1 VTDSSDRPPKRGK
14 KVRVD
19 LRRNREKSAR
29 DRTEWTRLYRSGSK
43 KADDA
48 AQGEQV
54 RARGDL
60 SRKRTII
67 ESEFVGALR
76 GTAVSMRGQIVEVHD
91 GQQIWACTARRL
103 LRNRLIDQR
112 HAIVVGDRVVFTAV
126 EVGGEASRAVSSE
139 QSHPEGVIEAVEPR
153 TTTLIRQYERRQHVI
168 AANVDNVCVVVAA
181 DQPTLRPHLIDRY
194 LVAIHKGGM
203 RPVIC
208 INKADLDQE
217 GFAAEVCERYR
228 TIGYCAILASAP
240 SGQGVEALRVE
251 LKDRTSVLVGPS
263 GVGKSSL
270 INALDPSYQLAV
282 GKLSDLQR
290 GKHTTT
296 TARLLNWAFGGY
308 IVDTPGIRQFEL
320 ADVESAELEAYFKEF
335 VDLIPDCR
343 FPDCTHTHETDCAVV
358 TALEAGRVHPERYDS
373 YCRMLEECRE
383 KEAH

>member
-1 VTDSSDRPPKRGK
+1 MTDSPDRPSKRGK

-43 KADDA
+43 QADDA

-60 SRKRTII
+60 SRKRTIVEADI
-67 ESEFVGALR
+67 PGAMT
-76 GTAVSMRGQIVEVHD
+76 GVAVSMRGQIIEVDD
-91 GQQIWACTARRL
+91 GKQIWACTSRRL
-103 LRNRLIDQR
+103 LRNRLIDER
-112 HAIVVGDRVVFTAV
+112 HAIVVGDRVIFTAV
-126 EVGGEASRAVSSE
+126 EVGGEASRAVSNE
-139 QSHPEGVIEAVEPR
+139 TSHPEGVIEAVEPR
-153 TTTLIRQYERRQHVI
+153 TSTLLRQYERRHHVI

-203 RPVIC
+203 RPIVC
-208 INKADLDQE
+208 INKADLDQDE
-217 GFAAEVCERYR
+217 FAVEVCERYR
-228 TIGYCAILASAP
+228 SIGYCAILACAP
-240 SGQGVEALRVE
+240 TGVGIEELRAE
-251 LKDRTSVLVGPS
+251 LRDRTSVLVGPS

-270 INALDPSYQLAV
+270 INALDPAFQLAV

-320 ADVESAELEAYFKEF
+320 AGVESTELEAYFKEF
-335 VDLIPDCR
+335 VDLIANCR
-343 FPDCTHTHETDCAVV
+343 FPDCTHTHEGNCAIVAAV
-358 TALEAGRVHPERYDS
+358 EAGTIHPERYES

-383 KEAH
+383 KETH